1 MCISVYRCCCKHR
14 VIEALQIT
22 DYVIMSHFNKI
33 SIRGIRS
40 FSPEERE
47 RQTVLFGTPLT
58 VILGENGTGKTSIIE
73 CLRFVCAGEYP
84 PGGREAFLHSLEL
97 AGPNTAEGEIE
108 LNFTN
113 KGNQNVAIRRCVTVK
128 ENKRQQEGWYK
139 IGDSWQPV
147 TSKKDLSMMMND
159 ELGVSSSILSNV
171 LFCHQEESCW
181 PLDKERALKE
191 KFDKFFEVT
200 RYNKLLIELTTMINK
215 QKYDLNIYEDKAKDI
230 QDSKEKVERLGKM
243 IEKEETEKAHI
254 ENQIDELEMKT
265 LAVEEELC
273 EIRRKI
279 QIGEEIRREIC
290 YLEGKRRDLD
300 TDRLRLKEKLR
311 RQSTETLGT
320 KDLKEQLIA
329 TEGGIKKLERLKK
342 MSLSRAESVRKEM
355 EEMKVVHTLEEERV
369 RKQQR
374 VEELGLAL
382 AEKKDGLK
390 LIIVDLVSQ
399 CNSLPQDLEHIINI
413 LIETLDCGD
422 MKKNSRTLALE
433 MQENVW
439 KSVEALTLV
448 KTKACKITSYVQ
460 ERIMELQIRL
470 KDMNK
475 RLDSNPLEDRLT
487 MKRKLSGL
495 SDDLSI
501 PMAKKFKWQKC
512 DSLQPEEKEQDA
524 ITKLV
529 YRICLLDQ
537 TLKDLNKLEM
547 EIMKHR
553 ESCLEDGQKSLEE
566 TSSEYDTLLSKIEN
580 IDNNLKQSFDKLSN
594 CRREEEKK
602 KQQNQDRMELDRKRT
617 LTMDTDIRIQEA
629 KNRPEFVLYRQLKTE
644 EEKLKEFKRNIVS
657 KKFTYK
663 GTLSEL
669 TKTIAER
676 RAEYLKSQKIVNK
689 ESRDNAINLMTMR
702 DVTHD
707 LEQYRNALDEAIVKF
722 HRMKLL
728 EVNEEIKRLWV
739 KTYQGNDIDSI
750 NIEADVDKGD
760 GRRAYNYRVEMVKG
774 KKRMNMRERCSMGQK
789 VLASLII
796 RIALAR
802 IFGGS
807 CGVLAL
813 DEPTTNLDE
822 PNVRALATAL
832 KSIITECASQSNFQL
847 VIISHNETFVDIL
860 ARDYGKHCYR
870 VTRDQH
876 KHSVV
881 MKYDTEFLQLPSILM
896 LESIQK
902 QFSEQDRKAR
912 YFQNGH

>member
-470 KDMNK
+470 KNMNK

-495 SDDLSI
+495 SEDLSI
-501 PMAKKFKWQKC
+501 PMTKKFKWQKC

-566 TSSEYDTLLSKIEN
+566 TSTEYDTLLSKIEN

-602 KQQNQDRMELDRKRT
+602 
-617 LTMDTDIRIQEA
+617 
-629 KNRPEFVLYRQLKTE
+629 KTE

-789 VLASLII
+789 DSPSQDLRGI
-796 RIALAR
+796 
-802 IFGGS
+802 